1 MWGSHARSGAQGR
14 VNRVPR
20 EKPAAR
26 AAPENCPN
34 LRENGRKTPRPLGS
48 LRGSIH
54 LSWADA
60 IHEVHIFSNF
70 LKNRV
75 VCFEIEVS
83 LQGFWPVNPKVLF
96 LLACCLYQKKHAPVK
111 MFWWPVR
118 PRPCV
123 HAKIQLSFFCG
134 WLKKDGK
141 KGEYWRTNDTTA
153 PAVT

>member
-54 LSWADA
+54 LGWADA
-60 IHEVHIFSNF
+60 IHDFHIFSNF
-70 LKNRV
+70 FKGRV
-75 VCFEIEVS
+75 VCVEIEVS
-83 LQGFWPVNPKVLF
+83 LQGPVNPEGNVFSLCLLSRKKDHWRLIYTEELSQLIAFIQSQSLLSNNPYQLF
-96 LLACCLYQKKHAPVK
+96 DVYCGA
-111 MFWWPVR
+111 
-118 PRPCV
+118 
-123 HAKIQLSFFCG
+123 G
-134 WLKKDGK
+134 WL
-141 KGEYWRTNDTTA
+141 
-153 PAVT
+153 

>member
-26 AAPENCPN
+26 AAPENCQICAKMA
-34 LRENGRKTPRPLGS
+34 EK
-48 LRGSIH
+48 H
-54 LSWADA
+54 LDHWDPWGAPSTSADA
-60 IHEVHIFSNF
+60 IHEVHIFSIF

-96 LLACCLYQKKHAPVK
+96 LLACGLYQKKHAPVK

-134 WLKKDGK
+134 WLKKGGK